1 MILSVLRTLV
11 TPETIGI
18 YISVNKPYFAL
29 EEVMRAQKI
38 PTQNMYF
45 LDCASGLM
53 GKMPQELE
61 KTYILSG
68 PSNLTELSITLSKLL
83 SQGRGT

>member
-1 MILSVLRTLV
+1 MILSVLRNQV
-11 TPETIGI
+11 TAESLGV

-29 EEVMRAQKI
+29 EEVMKSQKI

-53 GKMPQELE
+53 VRCHKSLKEP
-61 KTYILSG
+61 TYSAARRI
-68 PSNLTELSITLSKLL
+68 
-83 SQGRGT
+83 